1 MVAGEVREIWRYPV
15 KSVGGE
21 KLDSCTVGSLGI
33 PGDRGWALRDEAIGE
48 IRGAKYLPK
57 LMQCASRYREQPTEG
72 KVTHVDITLPDGTC
86 IGSDE
91 QDVNS
96 RLSQL
101 LGRDVSLC
109 SLQPAS
115 DTAHYRRAQPGASM
129 LSRLSRIR
137 PLRPHLGTLI
147 CLAGLE
153 APMREMF
160 SRTPDEPLP
169 DFSTIPSELFEFT
182 SPPGTY
188 FDAYPIHL
196 LTTSS
201 LAAMARLNPA
211 AAWDVRRFRPNVLI
225 ETQSGIEGLVE
236 ASWGGR
242 ILRLGAVIVRCEIPT
257 VRCGMTT
264 YAQAELPKDPTV
276 LRTIVRDAGQNF
288 GIYASAINSSRI
300 AVGDIVELL

>member
-1 MVAGEVREIWRYPV
+1 MVVGEVREIWRYPV

-21 KLDSCTVGSLGI
+21 KLDSCTVGPLGI

-57 LMQCASRYREQPTEG
+57 LMEYASRYREQPTEG
-72 KVTHVDITLPDGTC
+72 EVTHVDITLPDGTC
-86 IGSDE
+86 VSSDE

-101 LGRDVSLC
+101 LERDVSLC

-115 DTAHYRRAQPGASM
+115 DKAHYRRAQPGASILSW
-129 LSRLSRIR
+129 LSRFR
-137 PLRPHLGTLI
+137 PLRSHLGRLI

-153 APMREMF
+153 APIREMF
-160 SRTPDEPLP
+160 SRNPDEPLP

-201 LAAMARLNPA
+201 LAAMTRLNPA
-211 AAWDVRRFRPNVLI
+211 AAWDVRRFRPNFLI
-225 ETQSGIEGLVE
+225 ETNSGIEGLIE
-236 ASWGGR
+236 ASWSSRMLHLGEL
-242 ILRLGAVIVRCEIPT
+242 ILKCQIPT

-264 YAQAELPKDPTV
+264 HAQAGLPRDPTV
-276 LRTIVRDAGQNF
+276 LRTIVRDAGQSL